1 MPFTCFNWIVKGSLG
16 AGQLLEGFII
26 LSFEYVYVQHD
37 QTGCYSPKKFCLDR
51 HFAGQP
57 AGRLSQFTA
66 PTTSPVLTG
75 RTSAEHTWLKVEQG

>member
-51 HFAGQP
+51 HLQV
-57 AGRLSQFTA
+57 SQQVDFHNSQR
-66 PTTSPVLTG
+66 PQL
-75 RTSAEHTWLKVEQG
+75 LLF